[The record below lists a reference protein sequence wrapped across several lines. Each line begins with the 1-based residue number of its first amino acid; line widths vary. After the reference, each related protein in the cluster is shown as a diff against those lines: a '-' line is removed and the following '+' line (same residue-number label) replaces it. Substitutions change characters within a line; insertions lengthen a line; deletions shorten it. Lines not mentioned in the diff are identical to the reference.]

1 MTFSCHI
8 SKKLTKYG
16 KNQNSSAL
24 QGGILKKKKNAG
36 DKAKHTYIAGSKDLF
51 TWNLLVL

>member
-1 MTFSCHI
+1 MVKIKIRQHYKGVFS
-8 SKKLTKYG
+8 
-16 KNQNSSAL
+16 
-24 QGGILKKKKNAG
+24 KKKNAG